1 MAVEINFSFFLP
13 RLIAHFQEI
22 VNGMKHLLQ
31 IVFCL
36 ILVKTLIIFDQ
47 LDEIEQLKNKLE
59 GNLSSYLALYML
71 SDEFSDTLVDGVKT
85 FFYFFA
91 LLEGFVFYSY

>member
-1 MAVEINFSFFLP
+1 
-13 RLIAHFQEI
+13 
-22 VNGMKHLLQ
+22 MKHLLQ
-31 IVFCL
+31 IVFCF
-36 ILVKTLIIFDQ
+36 ILVKALIIFNQ
-47 LDEIEQLKNKLE
+47 LDEIEQLQNKLE